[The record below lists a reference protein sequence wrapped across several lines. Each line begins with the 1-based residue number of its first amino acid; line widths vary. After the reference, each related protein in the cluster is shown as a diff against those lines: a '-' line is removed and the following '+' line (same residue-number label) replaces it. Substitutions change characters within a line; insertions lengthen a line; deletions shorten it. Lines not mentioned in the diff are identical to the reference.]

1 MSDEPKAMPSSIMA
15 EKAVL
20 SCMMK
25 TLSLHTRGKADGIDA
40 DCFWHPTNK
49 ILFAAINTLGRDDNG
64 EIDLITLVQYL
75 QDNGELDKAGGASA
89 VYDVFGYSTTASG
102 WSSWCDSLR
111 EMKARRLAI
120 TASTMLSEASDSGEA
135 ILTAKNALEALTR
148 AVSGQKRSINGK
160 QAIGDFIEKFKI
172 NHEAGDIPGYSTG
185 IQVLDQISGGM
196 RGGEL
201 WIAAGKPSRGKSVLI
216 IQIACEFI
224 ENGLPVALF
233 SIEMTANEIIGRII
247 SVIGRINYGVI
258 TQPRLATKSDLQKIA
273 RVSEMIISSKL
284 FIDASANQ
292 TMRTIEAEA
301 QRIKDL
307 NNGELAFVGIDYIQI
322 VRPND
327 KSSKSREEEVAQT
340 SGGMKQLA
348 KQLNCP
354 VMSAT
359 QLNEQNQTRE
369 SRAIEQDADALLFI
383 CDDGIKIGKLRNGQ
397 RDSVLNLT
405 LDGSIQRFK

>member
-1 MSDEPKAMPSSIMA
+1 
-15 EKAVL
+15 
-20 SCMMK
+20 
-25 TLSLHTRGKADGIDA
+25 
-40 DCFWHPTNK
+40 
-49 ILFAAINTLGRDDNG
+49 
-64 EIDLITLVQYL
+64 
-75 QDNGELDKAGGASA
+75 
-89 VYDVFGYSTTASG
+89 
-102 WSSWCDSLR
+102 
-111 EMKARRLAI
+111 MKARRLAI
-120 TASTMLSEASDSGEA
+120 TASTSLSEASDSTEA
-135 ILTAKNALEALTR
+135 ILTAKNALEALTK

-160 QAIGDFIEKFKI
+160 QAIGEFIDKFKI

-224 ENGLPVALF
+224 EKGLPVALF

-273 RVSEMIISSKL
+273 RVSEMIVSSKL

-301 QRIKDL
+301 QRIKDS

-348 KQLNCP
+348 KQLDCP